1 MQINNASVALG
12 FCLSEKTQIGGEK
25 EMAKA
30 KTTKKKAAT
39 KTKAVKGKSSKAAP
53 KKKAKKKTAT
63 TKKKAAGKAA
73 GDTVVKV
80 DRRKPKTERR
90 RSPELEEILNAE
102 LDAAPPVDRRKTNRR
117 RQIDP
122 TTCERDYNGEEI
134 EFMHALDEYKRSAG
148 RMFPT
153 CSEILEVV
161 RGLGYYRLTPDQMA
175 VLGIGV
181 QSEESAEADA
191 DGVSNSDGELA
202 DSDEAPISPAD
213 SDNAAAL
220 GEIHAAEELST
231 SIRATQPSPVSTFA
245 PTQFSSDQLVGDD
258 FVNAGD

>member
-1 MQINNASVALG
+1 
-12 FCLSEKTQIGGEK
+12 
-25 EMAKA
+25 MAKA

-39 KTKAVKGKSSKAAP
+39 KKTSAKGQSGSKAST
-53 KKKAKKKTAT
+53 KKAKKKTAT
-63 TKKKAAGKAA
+63 TKKKASSRKSA

-80 DRRKPKTERR
+80 DRRKPKPERR

-102 LDAAPPVDRRKTNRR
+102 LDAAPPVDRRKTSRR

-161 RGLGYYRLTPDQMA
+161 RALGYYRLTPDQMA
-175 VLGIGV
+175 VLGIGTPAATG
-181 QSEESAEADA
+181 ESAEGEGETGSADDVA
-191 DGVSNSDGELA
+191 T
-202 DSDEAPISPAD
+202 
-213 SDNAAAL
+213 DNTPTATVDAENASAL
-220 GEIHAAEELST
+220 GDVDAAHELSS
-231 SIRATQPSPVSTFA
+231 SIRATSAPTSTFA
-245 PTQFSSDQLVGDD
+245 PSFSADELVGDD
-258 FVNAGD
+258 LDVNN